1 MNNKKAQETALKR
14 YGFIAPLV
22 SGNTEQYKSKNDFFR
37 DAGLKAGVHPHTIRR
52 WYDRYLKDGFDG
64 LMPKSRSDLNHYR
77 KLDEDV
83 KNQIIYILSEYP
95 KLPATMVYQKLLETN
110 TIVLKDVSLSTVN
123 RFVQKHKESKGIT
136 PLKDMRRYECEHINE
151 VWCGD
156 SSVGPYLKVNG
167 KKQRTYIIALID
179 DASRM
184 IVGIDIFFN
193 DNFVN
198 LMSVIRGAVIKYG
211 KPKKFNF
218 DNGANYR
225 SSQMNLLAARIGTV
239 IHYNPARTPTG
250 KAKIER
256 WFRTMKDQWMA
267 QLYMNDF
274 RNIEELKKSL
284 FAYVQEYNQRI
295 HSSLNGKSPMER
307 FFSESTLIIRMSD
320 QEIER
325 SFLLEVE
332 RKVSSD
338 SVIVIDEKE
347 YEVNY
352 KYQGQRLLIRYSPDL
367 KKVYVVDS
375 ISKELEPIQLLDKNK
390 NATMH
395 RHKLKLSE
403 LGGQQ

>member
-1 MNNKKAQETALKR
+1 MDNKKAQEIALKR
-14 YGFIAPLV
+14 YGSIAPLI
-22 SGNTEQYKSKNDFFR
+22 SGNIDSYKSKSDYFR
-37 DAGLKAGVHPHTIRR
+37 SVASSIGVHPHTIQR
-52 WYDRYLKDGFDG
+52 WYSRYLKEGFDG
-64 LMPKSRSDLNHYR
+64 LMPKSRSDQHHYR
-77 KLDEDV
+77 KLDKDT
-83 KNQIIYILSEYP
+83 KDQIIYLLSEYP
-95 KLPATMVYQKLLETN
+95 RLPATMVYQKLLETN
-110 TIVLKDVSLSTVN
+110 TIVAKDVSLSTVN
-123 RFVQKHKESKGIT
+123 RFVQEYKKSKGFG
-136 PLKDMRRYECEHINE
+136 PLKDMKRYEREHINE

-156 SSVGPYLKVNG
+156 SSVGPYLKVDG

-211 KPKKFNF
+211 KPKTFNF
-218 DNGANYR
+218 DNGSNYR
-225 SSQMNLLAARIGTV
+225 STQMNLLAARIGTV

-256 WFRTMKDQWMA
+256 WFRTMKDQWMS
-267 QLYMNDF
+267 QLCMTDYKSLD
-274 RNIEELKKSL
+274 ELRKSL
-284 FAYVQEYNQRI
+284 FMFVQEYNQRV

-307 FFSESTLIIRMSD
+307 FFSESTLIIRMNEN
-320 QEIER
+320 EIER
-325 SFLLEVE
+325 SFLLEIE
-332 RKVSSD
+332 RKVSND

-375 ISKELEPIQLLDKNK
+375 ISKEMEPIELLDKNK
-390 NATMH
+390 NSTMH
-395 RHKLKLSE
+395 RQKVKLSE
-403 LGGQQ
+403 LGERL

>member
-1 MNNKKAQETALKR
+1 MDNKKTQEIALKR
-14 YGFIAPLV
+14 YGSIAPLI
-22 SGNTEQYKSKNDFFR
+22 SGNIDSYKSKSDYFR
-37 DAGLKAGVHPHTIRR
+37 SVASSIGVHPHTIQR
-52 WYDRYLKDGFDG
+52 WYSRYLKEGFDG
-64 LMPKSRSDLNHYR
+64 LMPKSRSDQHHYR
-77 KLDEDV
+77 KLDKDT
-83 KNQIIYILSEYP
+83 KDQIIYLLSEYP
-95 KLPATMVYQKLLETN
+95 RLPATMVYQKLLETN
-110 TIVLKDVSLSTVN
+110 TIVAKDVSLSTVN
-123 RFVQKHKESKGIT
+123 RFVQEYKKSKGFG
-136 PLKDMRRYECEHINE
+136 PLKDMKRYEREHINE

-156 SSVGPYLKVNG
+156 SSVGPYLKVDG

-211 KPKKFNF
+211 KPKTFNF
-218 DNGANYR
+218 DNRSNYR
-225 SSQMNLLAARIGTV
+225 STQMNLLAARIGTV

-256 WFRTMKDQWMA
+256 WFRTMKDQWMS
-267 QLYMNDF
+267 QLCMTDYKSLD
-274 RNIEELKKSL
+274 ELRKSL
-284 FAYVQEYNQRI
+284 FMFVQEYNQRV

-307 FFSESTLIIRMSD
+307 FFSESTLIIRMNEN
-320 QEIER
+320 EIER
-325 SFLLEVE
+325 SFLLEIE
-332 RKVSSD
+332 RKVSND

-375 ISKELEPIQLLDKNK
+375 ISKEMEPIELLDKNK
-390 NATMH
+390 NSTMH
-395 RHKLKLSE
+395 RQKVKLSE
-403 LGGQQ
+403 LGERS

>member
-1 MNNKKAQETALKR
+1 MDNKKAQEIALKR
-14 YGFIAPLV
+14 YGSIAPLI
-22 SGNTEQYKSKNDFFR
+22 SGNIDSYKSKSDYFR
-37 DAGLKAGVHPHTIRR
+37 SVASSIGVHPHTIQR
-52 WYDRYLKDGFDG
+52 WYSRYLKEGFDG
-64 LMPKSRSDLNHYR
+64 LMPKSRSDQHHYR
-77 KLDEDV
+77 KLDKDT
-83 KNQIIYILSEYP
+83 KDQIIYLLSEYP
-95 KLPATMVYQKLLETN
+95 RLPATMVYQKLLETN
-110 TIVLKDVSLSTVN
+110 TIVAKDVSLSTVN
-123 RFVQKHKESKGIT
+123 RFVQEYKKSKGFG
-136 PLKDMRRYECEHINE
+136 PLKDMKRYEREHINE

-156 SSVGPYLKVNG
+156 SSVGPYLKVDG

-211 KPKKFNF
+211 KPKTFNF
-218 DNGANYR
+218 DNRSNYR
-225 SSQMNLLAARIGTV
+225 STQMNLLAARIGTV

-256 WFRTMKDQWMA
+256 WFRTMKDQWMS
-267 QLYMNDF
+267 QLCMTDYKSLD
-274 RNIEELKKSL
+274 ELRKSL
-284 FAYVQEYNQRI
+284 FMFVQEYNQRV

-307 FFSESTLIIRMSD
+307 FFSESTLIIRMNEN
-320 QEIER
+320 EIER
-325 SFLLEVE
+325 SFLLEIE
-332 RKVSSD
+332 RKVSND

-375 ISKELEPIQLLDKNK
+375 ISKEMEPIELLDKNK
-390 NATMH
+390 NSTMH
-395 RHKLKLSE
+395 RQKVKLSE
-403 LGGQQ
+403 LGERL

>member
-1 MNNKKAQETALKR
+1 
-14 YGFIAPLV
+14 
-22 SGNTEQYKSKNDFFR
+22 
-37 DAGLKAGVHPHTIRR
+37 
-52 WYDRYLKDGFDG
+52 
-64 LMPKSRSDLNHYR
+64 
-77 KLDEDV
+77 
-83 KNQIIYILSEYP
+83 
-95 KLPATMVYQKLLETN
+95 MVYQKLLETN
-110 TIVLKDVSLSTVN
+110 TIVAKDVSLSTVN
-123 RFVQKHKESKGIT
+123 RFVQEYKKSKGFG
-136 PLKDMRRYECEHINE
+136 PLKDMKRYEREHINE

-156 SSVGPYLKVNG
+156 SSVGPYLKVDG

-211 KPKKFNF
+211 KPKTFNF
-218 DNGANYR
+218 DNGSNYR
-225 SSQMNLLAARIGTV
+225 STQMNLLAARIGTV

-256 WFRTMKDQWMA
+256 WFRTMKDQWMS
-267 QLYMNDF
+267 QLCMTDYKSLD
-274 RNIEELKKSL
+274 ELRKSL
-284 FAYVQEYNQRI
+284 FMFVQEYNQRA

-307 FFSESTLIIRMSD
+307 FFSESTLIIRMNED
-320 QEIER
+320 EIER
-325 SFLLEVE
+325 SFLLEIE
-332 RKVSSD
+332 RKVSND

-375 ISKELEPIQLLDKNK
+375 ISKEMEPIELLDKNK
-390 NATMH
+390 NSTMH
-395 RHKLKLSE
+395 RQKVKLSE
-403 LGGQQ
+403 LGERS

>member
-1 MNNKKAQETALKR
+1 MDHKTAQEIALKR

-22 SGNTEQYKSKNDFFR
+22 SGNIDTYKSKSDFFR
-37 DAGLKAGVHPHTIRR
+37 DAGSKAGVHPHTVRR
-52 WYDRYLKDGFDG
+52 WYDRYLEFGFDG
-64 LMPKSRSDLNHYR
+64 LIPKPRNDLNQYR
-77 KLDEDV
+77 KLDGDV
-83 KNQIIYILSEYP
+83 QNQIIYILSEYP
-95 KLPATMVYQKLLETN
+95 KLPATIVYQRLLDTN
-110 TIVLKDVSLSTVN
+110 TIVKRDVSLSTVN
-123 RFVQKHKESKGIT
+123 RFVQKHKNSKGLT
-136 PLKDMRRYECEHINE
+136 PVKDMRRYECEHINE

-156 SSVGPYLKVNG
+156 SSVGPYLKVDG

-225 SSQMNLLAARIGTV
+225 SSQMNLLAARIGTI

-256 WFRTMKDQWMA
+256 WFRTLKDQWMS
-267 QLYMNDF
+267 QLCMNDF
-274 RNIEELKKSL
+274 KDIEELRKSL

-325 SFLLEVE
+325 SFLLEIE
-332 RKVSSD
+332 RKVSND

-347 YEVNY
+347 YEVSY
-352 KYQGQRLLIRYSPDL
+352 KYQGQKLLIRYSPDL

-395 RHKLKLSE
+395 RHKPKLSE
-403 LGGQQ
+403 LGGQ

>member
-1 MNNKKAQETALKR
+1 MDYKKTQEIALKR
-14 YGFIAPLV
+14 YGSIAPLI
-22 SGNTEQYKSKNDFFR
+22 SGNIDSYKSKSDYFR
-37 DAGLKAGVHPHTIRR
+37 SVASSIGVHPHTIQR
-52 WYDRYLKDGFDG
+52 WYSRYLKEGFDG
-64 LMPKSRSDLNHYR
+64 LMPKSRSDQHHYR
-77 KLDEDV
+77 KLDKDT
-83 KNQIIYILSEYP
+83 KDQIIYLLSEYP
-95 KLPATMVYQKLLETN
+95 RLPATMVYQKLLETN
-110 TIVLKDVSLSTVN
+110 TIVAKDVSLSTVN
-123 RFVQKHKESKGIT
+123 RFVQEYKKSKGFG
-136 PLKDMRRYECEHINE
+136 PLKDMKRYEREHINE

-156 SSVGPYLKVNG
+156 SSVGPYLKVDG

-211 KPKKFNF
+211 KPKTFNF
-218 DNGANYR
+218 DNGSNYR
-225 SSQMNLLAARIGTV
+225 STQMNLLAARIGTV

-256 WFRTMKDQWMA
+256 WFRTMKDQWMS
-267 QLYMNDF
+267 QLCMTDYKSLD
-274 RNIEELKKSL
+274 ELRKSL
-284 FAYVQEYNQRI
+284 FMFVQEYNQRA

-307 FFSESTLIIRMSD
+307 FFSESTLIIRMNED
-320 QEIER
+320 EIER
-325 SFLLEVE
+325 SFLLEIE
-332 RKVSSD
+332 RKVSND

-375 ISKELEPIQLLDKNK
+375 ISKEMEPIERLDKNK
-390 NATMH
+390 NSTMH
-395 RHKLKLSE
+395 RQKVKLSE
-403 LGGQQ
+403 LGERS

>member
-1 MNNKKAQETALKR
+1 MDNKKTQEIALKR
-14 YGFIAPLV
+14 YGSIAPLI
-22 SGNTEQYKSKNDFFR
+22 SGNIDSYKSKSDYFR
-37 DAGLKAGVHPHTIRR
+37 SVASSIGVHPHTIQR
-52 WYDRYLKDGFDG
+52 WYSRYLKEGFDG
-64 LMPKSRSDLNHYR
+64 LMPKSRSNQHHYR
-77 KLDEDV
+77 KLDKDT
-83 KNQIIYILSEYP
+83 KDQIIYLLSEYP
-95 KLPATMVYQKLLETN
+95 RLPATMVYQKLLETN
-110 TIVLKDVSLSTVN
+110 TIVAKDVSLSTVN
-123 RFVQKHKESKGIT
+123 RFVQEYKKSKGFG
-136 PLKDMRRYECEHINE
+136 PLKDMKRYEREHINE

-156 SSVGPYLKVNG
+156 SSVGPYLKVDG

-211 KPKKFNF
+211 KPKTFNF
-218 DNGANYR
+218 DNGSNYR
-225 SSQMNLLAARIGTV
+225 STQMNLLAARIGTM

-256 WFRTMKDQWMA
+256 WFRTMKDQWMS
-267 QLYMNDF
+267 QLCMTDYKSLD
-274 RNIEELKKSL
+274 ELRKSL
-284 FAYVQEYNQRI
+284 FMFVQEYNQRV

-307 FFSESTLIIRMSD
+307 FFSESTLIIRMNEN
-320 QEIER
+320 EIER
-325 SFLLEVE
+325 SFLLEIE
-332 RKVSSD
+332 RKVSND

-375 ISKELEPIQLLDKNK
+375 ISKEMEPIELLDKNK
-390 NATMH
+390 NSTMH
-395 RHKLKLSE
+395 RQKVKLSE
-403 LGGQQ
+403 LGERL

>member
-1 MNNKKAQETALKR
+1 MDNKKTQEIALKR
-14 YGFIAPLV
+14 YGSIAPLI
-22 SGNTEQYKSKNDFFR
+22 SGNIDSYKSKSDYFR
-37 DAGLKAGVHPHTIRR
+37 SVASSIGVHPHTIQR
-52 WYDRYLKDGFDG
+52 WYSRYLKEGFDG
-64 LMPKSRSDLNHYR
+64 LMPKSRSDQHHYR
-77 KLDEDV
+77 KLDKDT
-83 KNQIIYILSEYP
+83 KDQIIYLLSEYP
-95 KLPATMVYQKLLETN
+95 RLPATMVYQKLLETN
-110 TIVLKDVSLSTVN
+110 TIVAKDVSLSTVN
-123 RFVQKHKESKGIT
+123 RFVQEYKKSKGFG
-136 PLKDMRRYECEHINE
+136 PLKDMKRYEREHINE

-156 SSVGPYLKVNG
+156 SSVGPYLKVDG

-211 KPKKFNF
+211 KPKTFNF
-218 DNGANYR
+218 DNGSNYR
-225 SSQMNLLAARIGTV
+225 STQMNLLAARIGTV

-256 WFRTMKDQWMA
+256 WFRTMKDQWMS
-267 QLYMNDF
+267 QLCMTDYKSLD
-274 RNIEELKKSL
+274 ELRKSL
-284 FAYVQEYNQRI
+284 FMFVQEYNQRV

-307 FFSESTLIIRMSD
+307 FFSESTLIIRMNEN
-320 QEIER
+320 EIER
-325 SFLLEVE
+325 SFLLEIE
-332 RKVSSD
+332 RKVSND

-375 ISKELEPIQLLDKNK
+375 ISKEMEPIELLDKNK
-390 NATMH
+390 NSTMH
-395 RHKLKLSE
+395 RQKVKLSE
-403 LGGQQ
+403 LGERL